1 MNIFKERWVPSMVQE
16 LPRVASRAADE
27 WALHNKPEEGDF
39 LALKP
44 YPPLPTPLHII
55 RAAQEAAAHPYSA
68 PGRGLLSLRRAISQQ
83 LSAECG
89 VEFDPES
96 EVLVT
101 NGGMNALHIVFL
113 TLLEPGDEVI
123 VPCPC
128 FFLEGLVQR
137 LGARLVFVPM
147 AEEHDFKW
155 DVDRIEK
162 VITPHSKVL
171 LLNTPVNPTGH
182 VLTREELQ
190 QIGKIADA
198 HNICILSDES
208 YDRLTYDGRKHLSPV
223 AMPGGQE
230 RTVLIRS
237 FTKSYV
243 MPAWRVGYI
252 VAQARLTEM
261 FFKMFEWT
269 NLYANHICQAAAAA
283 AITGPQDWLAES
295 ASMLQATRDR
305 VLAGIRGIEGLSCVT
320 PEGGPFVFPN
330 VSKLRV
336 SGDTFT
342 ELLFRRFG
350 VPAITGSAM
359 QAPQCVR
366 IPIGA
371 TGDTVDQLVS
381 RLHKAAEQC
390 RPFAGNRTRNM
401 PSPSTV
407 L

>member
-1 MNIFKERWVPSMVQE
+1 MDQSLERWIPSIVQD

-27 WALHNKPEEGDF
+27 WTLSHKPEEGDM

-44 YPPLPTPLHII
+44 YAPLPLPEHII

-68 PGRGLLSLRRAISQQ
+68 PGRGLLSLRRAISEQVA
-83 LSAECG
+83 AECG
-89 VEFDPES
+89 TGIDPES
-96 EVLVT
+96 EVLIT

-113 TLLEPGDEVI
+113 TMLEPGDEVI
-123 VPCPC
+123 VPSPC

-137 LGARLVFVPM
+137 VGARLVFVPM
-147 AEEHDFKW
+147 EEQQDFRW
-155 DVDRIEK
+155 DVDRIENA
-162 VITPHSKVL
+162 ITPRSKFL

-182 VLTREELQ
+182 VLTREELE
-190 QIGKIADA
+190 QIGRVADA

-208 YDRLTYDGRKHLSPV
+208 YDRLIYDGRKHLSPL
-223 AMPGGQE
+223 AMPGGRE

-243 MPAWRVGYI
+243 MPAWRVGYV
-252 VAQARLTEM
+252 VAQAGLTEM

-269 NLYANHICQAAAAA
+269 NLYVNHVCQAAATA

-295 ASMLQATRDR
+295 ASMLQASRDR
-305 VLAGIRGIEGLSCVT
+305 MLTGIGGIEGVSCVA

-330 VSKLRV
+330 VSHLGV
-336 SGDTFT
+336 SGDSFA

-350 VPAITGSAM
+350 IPAITGSAM
-359 QAPQCVR
+359 QAPQNVR

-371 TGDTVDQLVS
+371 TGDTVDQVIS
-381 RLHKAAEQC
+381 RLHKAVNYAV
-390 RPFAGNRTRNM
+390 A
-401 PSPSTV
+401 SPAIR
-407 L
+407 